1 MWSST
6 SSRPI
11 ADDGIRCTDP
21 VALNQWYPL
30 ATLTELRLDLTYQ
43 TMLLGEPLRYGLT
56 GDSQGVTVQV
66 LRCGRA
72 AGVQLVLGVGGI
84 HGFAVVSR
92 CSAAR
97 GLMPFLIAVAR

>member
-11 ADDGIRCTDP
+11 DDDGIRCTDP

-30 ATLTELRLDLTYQ
+30 STPTELRLDLTYQ

-56 GDSQGVTVQV
+56 GDSQGIVWPAREREV
-66 LRCGRA
+66 A
-72 AGVQLVLGVGGI
+72 AGSRLPSPPPTVLPTRHRYGY
-84 HGFAVVSR
+84 R
-92 CSAAR
+92 NTPP
-97 GLMPFLIAVAR
+97 LP